1 MSPLDATA
9 PLLAAQPIPA
19 ARAATGSGAQQT
31 LRHIGSCAG
40 VALTIAIAAASAGT

>member
-1 MSPLDATA
+1 M
-9 PLLAAQPIPA
+9 QPVPA

-40 VALTIAIAAASAGT
+40 VALTIEIAAASASTADTTSVVALREQ